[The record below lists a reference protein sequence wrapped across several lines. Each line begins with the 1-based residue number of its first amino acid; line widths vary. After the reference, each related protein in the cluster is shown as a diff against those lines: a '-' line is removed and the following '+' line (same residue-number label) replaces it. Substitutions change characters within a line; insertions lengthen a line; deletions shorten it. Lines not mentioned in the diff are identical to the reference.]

1 MRKLNYLLVVVFMFM
16 ATMSFAQGVTTS
28 AINGRVLDTSGE
40 PLPGANVV
48 ALHQPSGTQYG
59 AMTDFDGFYR
69 ISNMRVGG
77 PYLITITYVGFET
90 FTAGNINLSLGES
103 RNISAEMGESQNVL
117 DEIVISGGR
126 DGVFDSGKTGAETNV
141 SQRQVSTLPS
151 ISRNIADFARLTP
164 QAQVSGD
171 DIISISGQNN
181 RYNALYI
188 DGAVNNDVFGLA
200 ASGTNGG
207 QTGVSP
213 ISLDAIESF
222 QINVAPFDV
231 RQSGFAGGSIN
242 AITKSGTNQFEGSVY
257 SFFRNESLAGKTPIG
272 LEAADGSREKL
283 ADFSANTSGVRVGG
297 PILQDKLFFFVNY
310 ERQDNETPQP
320 FSFNNYNGTS
330 TLADITNLSNFLVNE
345 YGYDPGGFLDNT
357 SSLVSDKLIGKIDW
371 NINENNKLSLKHSYV
386 KAVQLNAPR
395 SNQGAINFFN
405 SAINF
410 QSVTNSTALEL
421 STRIGNKMANNLVI
435 GWTRV
440 NDDRDPQGGDFPYV
454 QLQDGAGLISFGS
467 EPFSTGNLLE
477 QSNFTITDNFD
488 IYAGRHNITIGT
500 NNEFSSSRNVFF
512 RQNFGEYRYSNVN
525 DFLTGN
531 LANRYRHG
539 YSLIGGFGDDSE
551 GAAEFDIFQFGLYA
565 QDVFNVTDNLKLTFG
580 ARIDVPFWAD
590 YLTNEDFN
598 NRTIPLLEAAGKD
611 LRDARTGE
619 GIDANIHFSPRFGF
633 NWDVKGDRTTQVR
646 GGTGVFT
653 SRLPLVWP
661 GGVYNNNGLTAGFVQ
676 RTGATVPEFEPN
688 PRNQLQDPAQ
698 GSGTVGGEINLFA
711 KDFKLPQV
719 WKTNIAVDQRLPGN
733 WTISADFIYNDDL
746 NAVAYENINLEGPQ
760 FNTTGAGSR
769 PNYGNKRIDNTY
781 DAVYMGYNTS
791 EGNSYNIS
799 GTLAKNFYTPFLDV
813 TAQASYSYGESNVLF
828 DATSSQNS
836 SQWRNLETVRGSNMP
851 MLSTSDFSPGHR
863 VIANS
868 TLEFK
873 WNANLRTRIGLFYE
887 GAQGQ
892 PFSYVVGGNGGGLLN
907 DTGSFSA
914 LAYVPATEAE
924 ALLVDIVDTRNPA
937 NNRTAAE
944 QWQLLNA
951 AINADDYLS
960 ERRGQFAERNAD
972 RSDWS
977 HILDLKFAQEFRI
990 KVKETDHK
998 FEFSADIFNFT
1009 NFLNKNWGR
1018 RNFTNFGQ
1026 VQLVNFTGFQE
1037 DGTTPK
1043 FTFNPNTLNT
1053 KNIIDDSG
1061 LQSSR
1066 WQMQIG
1072 LRYSFN

>member
-1 MRKLNYLLVVVFMFM
+1 MFM
-16 ATMSFAQGVTTS
+16 ATMSFAQGVTTA
-28 AINGRVLDTSGE
+28 AINGRVLDASGE
-40 PLPGANVV
+40 PLPGANVI

-59 AMTDFDGFYR
+59 AMTDTEGFYR

-77 PYLITITYVGFET
+77 PYLISISFVGFET
-90 FTAGNINLSLGES
+90 FTAANINLNLGDS
-103 RNISAEMGESQNVL
+103 RNINASMGEAQDAL
-117 DEIVISGGR
+117 DEIVITGVR

-242 AITKSGTNQFEGSVY
+242 AITKSGTNKFEGSVY
-257 SFFRNESLAGKTPIG
+257 SYFRNESLAGKTPIG
-272 LEAADGSREKL
+272 LEAADGSRERL
-283 ADFSANTSGVRVGG
+283 EDFSANTSGIRLGG
-297 PILQDKLFFFVNY
+297 PVLQDKLFFFVNY

-320 FSFNNYNGTS
+320 FTFNNYRGNS
-330 TLADITNLSNFLVNE
+330 SLQDITNLTNFLVNE
-345 YGYDPGGFLDNT
+345 FGYEPGGFLNNT
-357 SSLVSDKLIGKIDW
+357 SSLESDKIIGKIDW
-371 NINENNKLSLKHSYV
+371 NINENNKLSFKHSYV

-395 SNQGAINFFN
+395 SSANQINFFN

-410 QSVTNSTALEL
+410 ESITNSTALEL
-421 STRIGNKMANNLVI
+421 STRIGNNMANNLVL
-435 GWTRV
+435 GWTTV
-440 NDDRDPQGGDFPYV
+440 KDDRDPQGGDFPFV

-467 EPFSTGNLLE
+467 EPFSTANKLD

-500 NNEFSSSRNVFF
+500 NNEFSSSENLFL
-512 RQNFGEYRYSNVN
+512 RQNFGEYRFSNVN
-525 DFLTGN
+525 DFLVGN

-539 YSLIGGFGDDSE
+539 YSLIGGSGDESQ

-565 QDVFNVTDNLKLTFG
+565 QDVYNVTDNLKLTFG
-580 ARIDVPFWAD
+580 ARIDVPFWSD
-590 YLTNEDFN
+590 YDANNDFN
-598 NRTIPLLEAAGKD
+598 TRTIPLLEAAGKD
-611 LRDARTGE
+611 LRGAVTGE
-619 GIDANIHFSPRFGF
+619 GIDAQVHFSPRFGF

-646 GGTGVFT
+646 GGTGIFT

-661 GGVYNNNGLTAGFVQ
+661 GGVYNNNGLTTGFIQ
-676 RTGATVPEFEPN
+676 RTGAGVPQFEPDPN
-688 PRNQLQDPAQ
+688 NQLQVPAQ
-698 GSGTVGGEINLFA
+698 GSGAVGGEINLFA
-711 KDFKLPQV
+711 SDFKLPQV

-733 WTISADFIYNDDL
+733 WTLSADFIYNDDI

-769 PNYGNKRIDNTY
+769 PNYGFRRLDTTY
-781 DAVYMGYNTS
+781 DAVYMGFNTS
-791 EGNSYNIS
+791 EGHSYNIS
-799 GTLAKNFYTPFLDV
+799 GTLAKSYFSSFIDI
-813 TAQASYSYGESNVLF
+813 TAQTSYSYGESRVLF

-851 MLSTSDFSPGHR
+851 TLSTSDFSPGHR
-863 VIANS
+863 IIANS
-868 TLEFK
+868 TIELK
-873 WNANLRTRIGLFYE
+873 WTPNLSTRIGLFYE

-892 PFSYVVGGNGGGLLN
+892 PFSYVVGGNGGALIS

-914 LAYVPATEAE
+914 LAFVPATEAE
-924 ALLVDIVDTRNPA
+924 ANLVAT
-937 NNRTAAE
+937 NNATAAE
-944 QWQLLNA
+944 QWQQLNA
-951 AINADDYLS
+951 AINADEYLRS
-960 ERRGQFAERNAD
+960 RRGQFAERNAD

-977 HILDLKFAQEFRI
+977 HIIDLKFAQEFKI
-990 KVKETDHK
+990 KVKETNHK
-998 FEFSADIFNFT
+998 FELSTDIFNFT
-1009 NFLNKNWGR
+1009 NFLNKDWGR
-1018 RNFTNFGQ
+1018 RTFTSFNQ
-1026 VQLVNFTGFQE
+1026 VQLVNFAGFAA
-1037 DGTTPK
+1037 DGTTPT
-1043 FTFNPNTLNT
+1043 FTFNPNNIET
-1053 KNIIDDSG
+1053 KNNIDDGG

-1066 WQMQIG
+1066 WQMQVG